1 MKKELS
7 LSILALATAASATTT
22 SLTPSSD
29 FVTAFT
35 NAKAGDTLKLEAGT
49 YSVKYTSGSK
59 NTINLTKTG
68 TASAPI
74 VIMAE
79 GFATAIIDF
88 NFPEGTYVQDSYGLY
103 VTGSYYEFHGLAI
116 TRAGYQ
122 GAYVTGSYNSFT
134 NCAFYENRNSGLEI
148 NKGGNHTTVTRV
160 DAYRNF
166 DPKKNGSMADGFAS
180 KQKQGAGNKFYECRA
195 WENSDDGFDAYDSP
209 DSIIVIDSWAFR
221 NGVNV
226 FGVSTFEGNGNGFKL
241 GGNSALA
248 NNRCTRCIAFGN
260 PGKGFDQNNNTGG
273 ITVEQSIGYANGI
286 NFGMGGTLASGQKHT
301 LYNNISYA
309 GKSSD
314 SYGSHN
320 GSNNSWDLSVTV
332 NASDFQGV
340 DTTQATLPRNADG
353 SLQTIKFL
361 HLASGS
367 GLIDAGKNIGYTY
380 NGDAPDLGPFETG
393 ESTTAILAAQKASAR
408 AALKLRHYNLLG
420 REVKAK

>member
-1 MKKELS
+1 MKKVLS
-7 LSILALATAASATTT
+7 LSFLALAAAASAATTQ
-22 SLTPSSD
+22 LTPSSD

-35 NAKAGDTLKLEAGT
+35 NAKSGDTLRLEAGT
-49 YSVKYTSGSK
+49 YSIKYTAGSA
-59 NTINLTKTG
+59 NTITLAKTG

-74 VIMAE
+74 VITAD
-79 GFATAIIDF
+79 GFATAILDF
-88 NFPEGTYVQDSYGLY
+88 NFPENTYIQNSYGLY
-103 VTGSYYEFHGLAI
+103 VTGSYYEFHGIAV

-160 DAYRNF
+160 DSYRNF
-166 DPKKNGSMADGFAS
+166 DPKKYGSMADGFAS
-180 KQKQGAGNKFYECRA
+180 KQTQGAGNKFYECRA
-195 WENSDDGFDAYDSP
+195 WENSDDGFDAFDSP

-226 FGVSTFEGNGNGFKL
+226 FGADSFAGNGNGFKL

-248 NNRCTRCIAFGN
+248 NNRCTRCVAFGN
-260 PGKGFDQNNNTGG
+260 PSKGFDQNNNTGG

-309 GKSSD
+309 GNSSD

-332 NASDFQGV
+332 NASDFQGI
-340 DTTQATLPRNADG
+340 DTTQATLPRNVDG

-361 HLASGS
+361 HLAGGS
-367 GLIDAGKNIGYTY
+367 DLIDAGKDIGYDY
-380 NGDAPDLGPFETG
+380 NGKAPDLGPFETG
-393 ESTTAILAAQKASAR
+393 GSTTALKPAQKASATDI
-408 AALKLRHYNLLG
+408 LKLRRYNLLG
-420 REVKAK
+420 RQIKEE